1 MNFLQLLFQP
11 EDRDSVVSFLKQQFQ
26 ANVSQ
31 VNVETL
37 LDNQMLYVSWD
48 GLLDPIQLATELT
61 EQIPSV
67 IIETN
72 SITGIESTSRFFN
85 KAQLW

>member
-11 EDRDSVVSFLKQQFQ
+11 EDRDHVIGFLKQQFK
-26 ANVSQ
+26 ASVSQ

-37 LDNQMLYVSWD
+37 LDNQMIYVSWD

-61 EQIPSV
+61 EAIPTV